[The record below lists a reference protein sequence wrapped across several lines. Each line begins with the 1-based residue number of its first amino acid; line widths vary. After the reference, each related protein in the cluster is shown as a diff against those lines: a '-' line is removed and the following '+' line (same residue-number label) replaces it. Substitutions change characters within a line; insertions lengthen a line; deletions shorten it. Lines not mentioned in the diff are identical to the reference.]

1 MVKKSIIGFVVALLA
16 VGGFFASQASAVG
29 LFVANDQGDAV
40 VAADKT
46 VDGSAYLAGKT
57 VLVDGTIQG
66 DLFCAGS
73 DIIINGTVEG
83 DVICAGSNVTLGGVV
98 NGDVRLAGSNV
109 TLKGSVGGSAT
120 VGGSAVNLNKGAIVA
135 GDLTGAAS
143 TLVID
148 GTVGRDM
155 LVGAGVATISGMVGR
170 DVNASIET
178 LTVASDAKIGG
189 NVVYESKSESVIPSG
204 VVVGET
210 RYSMMKEDI
219 GMSGASNPFIALLGG
234 VVALIVLALL
244 VTLVVPKYVHDAAAV
259 PFKTVLVAFLAG
271 FAGVVLTP
279 MLAVLLMTTIVG
291 IPAGLVILVAW
302 SLFVAL
308 AAVFFAYYV
317 GMAVLRKRATN
328 ALLVALVGSVVLGV
342 ALVIPVLNVLVF
354 LAMIF
359 VGVGLQVMNL
369 RHQFTKKPYT
379 IAG

>member
-109 TLKGSVGGSAT
+109 TLKGSVAGSATVAGSAFSLNKSAT
-120 VGGSAVNLNKGAIVA
+120 VGG
-135 GDLTGAAS
+135 DLTGGAS
-143 TLVID
+143 TVVID

-155 LVGAGVATISGMVGR
+155 LAGAGVATISGMVGR
-170 DVNASIET
+170 DVNASIDT
-178 LTVASDAKIGG
+178 LTVASGAKVGG
-189 NVVYESKSESVIPSG
+189 NFVYESKAESSIPSG
-204 VVVGET
+204 VVGGET
-210 RYSMMKEDI
+210 RYSMTKDDSSMGSSYNSFAAI
-219 GMSGASNPFIALLGG
+219 LGG
-234 VVALIVLALL
+234 LVALTLMVVL
-244 VTLVVPKYVHDAAAV
+244 VTLVAPKYVHEASAV

-279 MLAVLLMTTIVG
+279 VLAILLMTTIVG
-291 IPAGLVILVAW
+291 IPVGLVMLVAW
-302 SLFVAL
+302 CLFVAL
-308 AAVFFAYYV
+308 SATFFAYYV
-317 GMAVLRKRATN
+317 GMTVLRKRATN
-328 ALLVALVGSVVLGV
+328 ALLVALAGAAVLGV
-342 ALVIPVLNVLVF
+342 ALAIPVLNVLVF
-354 LAMIF
+354 LAMLF
-359 VGVGLQVMNL
+359 VGVGLQVMHL
-369 RHQFTKKPYT
+369 RHQFSKKPYT
-379 IAG
+379 ITS